1 MTGIS
6 PTCVSARSAVGS
18 TASTS
23 PTKPRSRPPGSR
35 RGLAVTSSPSSP
47 DRPTA
52 MRPCRL
58 SRPTRVLLM
67 RPTST
72 MRTRSM
78 VSASVTRWPSTNTG
92 RLPSCSIA
100 RLISGPPPWTTTMST
115 PTYRS
120 SATSSTK
127 ESRSA
132 APGAA
137 WSSSLLPGEA
147 GGVMAAPP
155 YLMTT
160 VWPAKRLI
168 HCSASGGS
176 RRELTRVPDSWAR
189 LTWCAPSTSWTPPL
203 VTSSRRILRVEADV
217 GGSQVG
223 GAHRPRRSGAA
234 QVQPQLDL
242 AGGKGRAG
250 VGTGRRTVA
259 HQHHPLGRV
268 LPGDPIHGGRGLD
281 ARRARGAADLQ
292 PHPRGVEGDAGG
304 AGRLEDAAPIR
315 VAAVDGRLDQR
326 AVGHAPGHG
335 DRGLDRTGPAH
346 LDAEDLGAAL
356 GVGQHLP
363 GEVVADRPHR
373 LAQVVRAP

>member
-100 RLISGPPPWTTTMST
+100 RLISGPPPWTTTM
-115 PTYRS
+115 
-120 SATSSTK
+120 
-127 ESRSA
+127 
-132 APGAA
+132 
-137 WSSSLLPGEA
+137 
-147 GGVMAAPP
+147 AAPP

-168 HCSASGGS
+168 HGSASCSTAALACSSSGGS

-217 GGSQVG
+217 GGSEVG
-223 GAHRPRRSGAA
+223 GAHRPPRSGAA

-373 LAQVVRAP
+373 LAQVVGVRPHPARPRGQ